1 MYNDQIEN
9 EINPV
14 TRWKNEFS
22 KQKYGKRQIHG
33 CRWTK
38 RLNKKWILQLSYFVL
53 KAAETAE
60 SAQSYAIKFIILNLI
75 L

>member
-1 MYNDQIEN
+1 MNQLKMKSIPLPD
-9 EINPV
+9 
-14 TRWKNEFS
+14 
-22 KQKYGKRQIHG
+22 GKMNSQNRSTEKDKFHG